1 MPQPAFFRSP
11 PPLPHLQ
18 PPRGFHVDLAA
29 RHKALLEEDVALK
42 RFKSYKSKAK
52 QVLRARNAL
61 TSVVLCVPFG
71 VPYQNNRRIPTMRV
85 YCTADEE
92 VEEVSDLGV
101 NVALSMLKF
110 YKREISPLLP
120 SSCRY
125 VPTCSEYSM
134 QAYKKYGV
142 AKGTILTAW
151 RLCRCNPLGGHGYDP
166 PRWFG
171 EEELPK
177 E

>member
-110 YKREISPLLP
+110 YK
-120 SSCRY
+120 
-125 VPTCSEYSM
+125 TCSLAQPLCEQEKYRPYYP
-134 QAYKKYGV
+134 QAAV
-142 AKGTILTAW
+142 MCQLAVVMDMI
-151 RLCRCNPLGGHGYDP
+151 PQGGLARKSC
-166 PRWFG
+166 PRNDD
-171 EEELPK
+171 LMSD
-177 E
+177 